1 MIKENWVSRLNVW
14 LGQSADW
21 VDKKIMTENMRWT
34 RKIGEGILVDQNRK
48 EKKKIKT

>member
-1 MIKENWVSRLNVW
+1 MK
-14 LGQSADW
+14 
-21 VDKKIMTENMRWT
+21 WT